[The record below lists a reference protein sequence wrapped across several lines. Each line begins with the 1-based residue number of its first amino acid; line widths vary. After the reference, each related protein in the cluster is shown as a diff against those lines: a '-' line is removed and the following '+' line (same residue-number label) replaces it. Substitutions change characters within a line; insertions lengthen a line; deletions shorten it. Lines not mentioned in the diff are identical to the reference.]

1 METQID
7 AHLVWL
13 FVHILS
19 VILGFGA
26 VIVVDVFGVLWML
39 KKVHLAQVI
48 AVAKV
53 TQMLIWIGWLG
64 AVISGYI
71 LMQEFTRI
79 PNLVWF
85 KIFLVVLL
93 GVNGVFLHYIK
104 VALEKISGDNISNEL
119 KFRIGFGSFI
129 SQIGW
134 WGAIIIGFMGH
145 ELHKNTPK
153 LPSIWPYIGG
163 SMIILIAVYIVGTFV
178 TRKK

>member
-1 METQID
+1 MSYID

-13 FVHILS
+13 FVHVLS

-26 VIVVDVFGVLWML
+26 VIVVDVFGVLWMR
-39 KKVHLAQVI
+39 KKVSLLQVI
-48 AVAKV
+48 LVTEV
-53 TQMLIWIGWLG
+53 TQKLIWIGWLG

-71 LMQEFTRI
+71 LLQEFTRI

-85 KIFLVVLL
+85 KIFLVALL
-93 GVNGVFLHYIK
+93 GVNGVFLHFIK
-104 VALEKISGDNISNEL
+104 VALEKIKDDQISNKL
-119 KFRIGFGSFI
+119 KFRIGFGSLV

-134 WGAIIIGFMGH
+134 WGAIIIGFLGH
-145 ELHKNTPK
+145 NLHKNTPK

-163 SMIILIAVYIVGTFV
+163 LMIILIAVYIVGTFI